1 MTQKEK
7 AGTLLSLHTSGKLL
21 VLPNIWNPIGARI
34 LQAKGFPAV
43 ATASAAVSASLG
55 YVDGERINRST
66 LIDIVTRIARSV
78 DVPVTADIESG
89 YAETTTALKETIHAV
104 IESGVVGINLED
116 GREHGAVL
124 RTIAEQCERIGA
136 AREAAEQHGVH
147 LVINARVDTFLS
159 GSFPSRAETIE
170 EAVTRARAY
179 AEAGAD
185 CIYPIGPGDRETVAT
200 LRHRISAPINILASA
215 DAAPLPILQS
225 LGVNRVSFGPFIFRS
240 CMRKFVQIA
249 GALHKFEGYE
259 CFSASMMSAEEMAEF
274 LVHDRE

>member
-104 IESGVVGINLED
+104 IEFSG
-116 GREHGAVL
+116 
-124 RTIAEQCERIGA
+124 T
-136 AREAAEQHGVH
+136 
-147 LVINARVDTFLS
+147 
-159 GSFPSRAETIE
+159 PM
-170 EAVTRARAY
+170 
-179 AEAGAD
+179 
-185 CIYPIGPGDRETVAT
+185 P
-200 LRHRISAPINILASA
+200 
-215 DAAPLPILQS
+215 
-225 LGVNRVSFGPFIFRS
+225 
-240 CMRKFVQIA
+240 
-249 GALHKFEGYE
+249 
-259 CFSASMMSAEEMAEF
+259 
-274 LVHDRE
+274 